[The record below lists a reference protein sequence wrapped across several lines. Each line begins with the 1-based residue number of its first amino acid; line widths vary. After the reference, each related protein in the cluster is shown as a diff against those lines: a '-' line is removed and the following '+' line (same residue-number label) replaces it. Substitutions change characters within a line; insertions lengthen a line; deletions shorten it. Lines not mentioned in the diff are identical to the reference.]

1 MTAKMQ
7 WQRVNETC
15 MRCAPWQVARVTLR
29 GAQIYEL
36 WHDKTPAMIGRF
48 DTFEAAKNR
57 AMQLEFGGQG

>member
-1 MTAKMQ
+1 MTEKMH
-7 WQRVNETC
+7 WTRVNETC

-36 WHDKTPAMIGRF
+36 WHDKSPAMIGRF